1 VSGALE
7 LIAVALAVGVALA
20 YVVLKSLRAAKSLA
34 KGQAPSCCTDKDG
47 YALRA
52 GRSACPDLDGA
63 APGGGNS
70 ADADGMASAGVG
82 SAGGGPSA
90 APGGFVSPCAGCT
103 GCSQGRG

>member
-7 LIAVALAVGVALA
+7 LTVVTLVVGGALA
-20 YVVLKSLRAAKSLA
+20 YVLFKSLRAAKTLA

-47 YALRA
+47 YAERA
-52 GRSACPDLDGA
+52 GHSACPDRDG
-63 APGGGNS
+63 
-70 ADADGMASAGVG
+70 
-82 SAGGGPSA
+82 A

>member
-7 LIAVALAVGVALA
+7 LLAVALAVGVALA

-47 YALRA
+47 YAERA
-52 GRSACPDLDGA
+52 GHSACPDLEGA
-63 APGGGNS
+63 ASGDGKS
-70 ADADGMASAGVG
+70 AAADGMASAGSG
-82 SAGGGPSA
+82 SAGSGPYA